1 MSLSR
6 LSLWS
11 LLNESNMSQR
21 ERSRAALESL
31 LCSDPSLGGLT
42 LAAHTDAE
50 LASAEVQATLCRTLE
65 PSALAA
71 AHRFPL
77 AQQFVTRMMPAGH
90 IKSSRSDDA
99 PFLATMEASEKWLR
113 VE

>member
-1 MSLSR
+1 M
-6 LSLWS
+6 
-11 LLNESNMSQR
+11 
-21 ERSRAALESL
+21 
-31 LCSDPSLGGLT
+31 
-42 LAAHTDAE
+42 
-50 LASAEVQATLCRTLE
+50 QATLCRTLE

-99 PFLATMEASEKWLR
+99 PFLATMEPSEKWLR